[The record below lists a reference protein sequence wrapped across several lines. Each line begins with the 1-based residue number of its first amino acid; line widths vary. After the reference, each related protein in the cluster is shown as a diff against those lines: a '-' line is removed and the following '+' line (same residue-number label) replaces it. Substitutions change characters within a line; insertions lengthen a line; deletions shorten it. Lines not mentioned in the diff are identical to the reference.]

1 MRFFKLTILLALAL
15 IFSSACSI
23 ISLTNR
29 ATQGAQPGTEPTQA
43 PAQEPPP
50 AATCVPQRV
59 ETCFTASPDEPIEI
73 LGEIPY
79 TSPFF
84 LNTISQPFV
93 LLEDEAGFVRRDK
106 EFIFPLESQTL
117 GPVKIE
123 GDGKLSFT
131 LSLPSAPNATQ
142 VDVDNNG
149 KDDLGVQVFAVA
161 YWSNI
166 WGDPFLE
173 ERDGTGWSTAYTS
186 VIVDP
191 EQDNEIIGGTLLVW
205 SPDEN
210 QGFPSGFG
218 ADGKLFTEDDPIAP
232 VPAGYSLVDLKSEPF
247 RVYKERQPN
256 LTLEEGAGAVKDFS
270 KLGYGAAFHELF
282 QRASVEYPFTAE
294 KDLDWAALEKDFQPR
309 FDRVTNNQQFYRTL
323 RDFAFSIPDGHV
335 NLTLDRDVFFED
347 YGGGLGLVLKRLSD
361 GRVIAAEVLPNNP
374 AEQARILPGAEM
386 RSWNGETLDAAL
398 KKVIP
403 GFGPYSTEHTRQ
415 QAQVSFLTRMPPQ
428 STVQISF
435 QNPDSAQPQTKSLN
449 AVVEYDSLFRTIPSF
464 TADPVELP
472 LYGEI
477 MEGSGLGYIRINTFS
492 DDYNLMASMW
502 DRTIK
507 NLIDNDVPGLVID
520 LRVNSGGS
528 LGLAMDFAGYFF
540 DREAVLYENH
550 YYNENTGKFEPTG
563 YPTRIRPAPLHYKG
577 PIAVLVSSDCVSACE
592 GFAYAM
598 QHDQRSVVVGH
609 YPTAGAF
616 GEVGLGQY
624 SLPGDFKMQF
634 PTGRP
639 VSPDG
644 KVVIEG
650 VGITPEIVV
659 PVTLES
665 ALGQIDAVLEAAIKA
680 LR

>member
-29 ATQGAQPGTEPTQA
+29 ATQSAQPGTEPTQA
-43 PAQEPPP
+43 PIQEPPP

-73 LGEIPY
+73 RGEIPY

-93 LLEDEAGFVRRDK
+93 LLEDEAGFVRREK

-123 GDGKLSFT
+123 SDGKLSYT

-282 QRASVEYPFTAE
+282 QRASVEYPFTVE
-294 KDLDWAALEKDFQPR
+294 KGIDWAALEKDFQPR

>member
-282 QRASVEYPFTAE
+282 QRASVEYPFTVE
-294 KDLDWAALEKDFQPR
+294 KGIDWAALEKDFQPR

-520 LRVNSGGS
+520 LRVNSGGRWVWRWTS
-528 LGLAMDFAGYFF
+528 PATSSIA
-540 DREAVLYENH
+540 
-550 YYNENTGKFEPTG
+550 KPCC
-563 YPTRIRPAPLHYKG
+563 TRTIITTKTRA
-577 PIAVLVSSDCVSACE
+577 SSS
-592 GFAYAM
+592 
-598 QHDQRSVVVGH
+598 Q
-609 YPTAGAF
+609 
-616 GEVGLGQY
+616 
-624 SLPGDFKMQF
+624 
-634 PTGRP
+634 
-639 VSPDG
+639 
-644 KVVIEG
+644 
-650 VGITPEIVV
+650 
-659 PVTLES
+659 PVTPPASDRLPCITKDRS
-665 ALGQIDAVLEAAIKA
+665 
-680 LR
+680 RF

>member
-282 QRASVEYPFTAE
+282 QRASVEYPFTVE
-294 KDLDWAALEKDFQPR
+294 KGIDWAALEKDFQPR

-374 AEQARILPGAEM
+374 AEQAGILPGAEM

>member
-282 QRASVEYPFTAE
+282 QRASVEYPFTVE
-294 KDLDWAALEKDFQPR
+294 KGIDWAALEKDFQPR

>member
-1 MRFFKLTILLALAL
+1 MKLFKLAILLALAL
-15 IFSSACSI
+15 IVSSACA
-23 ISLTNR
+23 LFNL
-29 ATQGAQPGTEPTQA
+29 AGGGAPTGAEQTQA
-43 PAQEPPP
+43 VSTQKPQAE
-50 AATCVPQRV
+50 ATCVPQGV
-59 ETCFTASPDEPIEI
+59 EPCFTASPDEPVEI
-73 LGEIPY
+73 SGDIPY

-84 LNTISQPFV
+84 MNTISQPFV
-93 LLEDEAGFVRRDK
+93 LLEDQAGFIRRDR
-106 EFIFPLESQTL
+106 EFVFKLESQTL
-117 GPVKIE
+117 GPVTI
-123 GDGKLSFT
+123 GQDDKLT
-131 LSLPSAPNATQ
+131 YNLALPSVPNGTQ

-186 VIVDP
+186 TIVDP
-191 EQDNEIIGGTLLVW
+191 EQDNEIIGGTLVVW
-205 SPDEN
+205 APDEH

-218 ADGKLFTEDDPIAP
+218 PDGKLFTADDPVEPIA
-232 VPAGYSLVDLKSEPF
+232 AGYNLVDLNSKPF
-247 RVYKERQPN
+247 RFYKEPRPE

-270 KLGYGAAFHELF
+270 NLGYGEAFHELF
-282 QRASVEYPFTAE
+282 KRVSVEYPFTAE
-294 KDLDWAALEKDFQPR
+294 KGIDWPALEKEFQPR
-309 FDRVTNNQQFYRTL
+309 FDRVSSDQQFYRTM
-323 RDFAFSIPDGHV
+323 RDFAFKIPDGHV
-335 NLTLDRDVFFED
+335 NLSLDRDVFYDD

-361 GRVIAAEVLPNNP
+361 GKVIAAEVLPGQP
-374 AEQARILPGAEM
+374 AEKAGILPGAEI

-398 KKVIP
+398 KKVVP
-403 GFGPYSTEHTRQ
+403 GFGPYSTEHTLQ

-428 STVQISF
+428 STVQVSF
-435 QNPDSAQPQTKSLN
+435 KNPDSAQEQTKSLN
-449 AVVEYDSLFRTIPSF
+449 AAVEYDSLFRTIPSF
-464 TADPVELP
+464 NADPVELP

-477 MEGSGLGYIRINTFS
+477 MEESGLGYIRINTFS

-502 DRTIK
+502 DRYIK
-507 NLIDNDVPGLVID
+507 NLIDNDVRGLVID

-528 LGLAMDFAGYFF
+528 LGLAMNFAGYFF
-540 DREAVLYENH
+540 DRETILYENQ
-550 YYNENTGKFEPTG
+550 YYNENTGKFEPNG
-563 YPTRIRPAPLHYKG
+563 YPTRIQPAPLHFKG
-577 PIAVLVSSDCVSACE
+577 PVAVLVSSDCVSACE

-598 QHDQRSVVVGH
+598 QHDQRSVIVGH

-624 SLPGDFKMQF
+624 ALPGGFKMQF

-650 VGITPEIVV
+650 VGIAPKIGV

-665 ALGQIDAVLEAAIKA
+665 ALGQVDAVLEAAVKA
-680 LR
+680 LK